1 MREKLILLI
10 RSLLVTAVIST
21 LIGGT
26 VAYFKHSFWMWFIVS
41 FIGQFLIS
49 YISNMFL
56 EYKALRE
63 LRALKLK
70 EAEIAESNSI
80 RVTCASCKKES
91 DVIVRTNQENRFT
104 CGFCNTKNSVY
115 LVAETAVV
123 TDPIYD
129 APSLK
134 NISLNGTDQ

>member
-1 MREKLILLI
+1 MRDKLILLVK
-10 RSLLVTAVIST
+10 SLAVTAAISA

-26 VAYFKHSFWMWFIVS
+26 VVYFGHPFWLWFVVS
-41 FIGQFLIS
+41 FIAQFLVS

-63 LRALKLK
+63 ARAIKLK
-70 EAEIAESNSI
+70 EAEIAEQNTI
-80 RVTCASCKKES
+80 RVACASCKKES

-134 NISLNGTDQ
+134 NISLNGND